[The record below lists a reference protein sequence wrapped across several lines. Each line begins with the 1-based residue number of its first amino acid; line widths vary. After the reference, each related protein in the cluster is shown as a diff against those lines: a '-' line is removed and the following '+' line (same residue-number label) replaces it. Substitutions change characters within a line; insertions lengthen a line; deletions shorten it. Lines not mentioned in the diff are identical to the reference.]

1 MPSISHVI
9 IDFTKASGLDTTA
22 LGVFIDMTDQ
32 LLQDGINVLFVMVNI
47 KYIIYISE
55 NEQQY
60 LIKLEINQHFILLQV
75 ENLLYNIYFFLDV

>member
-1 MPSISHVI
+1 
-9 IDFTKASGLDTTA
+9 
-22 LGVFIDMTDQ
+22 MTDQ

>member
-1 MPSISHVI
+1 
-9 IDFTKASGLDTTA
+9 
-22 LGVFIDMTDQ
+22 MTDQ

-75 ENLLYNIYFFLDV
+75 ENLLYNIYFF